1 MRRPAA
7 RPDRL
12 RTWSC
17 AAHAHAGPCG
27 RGTRAA
33 RLLVALA
40 LLVLT
45 AVLTACAVAA
55 ASASAAPAPA
65 ARAPHLAPC
74 HAGTATSRGVPA
86 VVLAQDHGL
95 LLTGKAAA
103 LRGRPAPALESL
115 DETQTAALA
124 ALPSRNVFLRGA
136 ECDWGGRTSRF
147 AAPLTL
153 TFTLPKALFRDS
165 TLPLFRYDGVAWR
178 RQPARAV
185 VGRVNTTASAA
196 ITRPGSYALLLT
208 TAWKVT
214 TVEGEDLVQYQGAT
228 PSTDVRDPVV
238 VATGTTSD
246 PAVIAATMLVA
257 SCSEEQAVSTL
268 HSFDSTTAPVS
279 IVSLSAPAA
288 MERYWSGTSTVGRW
302 FAHSGGPLL
311 SPAEARRVHALP
323 ASNTGTDITLHEV
336 RGGVS
341 LITGLCADMTGVQ
354 GYGPWATGG
363 GWQYF
368 GPKVSTYP
376 PPLYDPAA
384 ITTLADLRWEKDAVD
399 AVQW

>member
-1 MRRPAA
+1 MRGPTTR
-7 RPDRL
+7 RDSL
-12 RTWSC
+12 RTRTP
-17 AAHAHAGPCG
+17 AEHVHTGPCS
-27 RGTRAA
+27 RGARAA
-33 RLLVALA
+33 RALVALA
-40 LLVLT
+40 ALVL
-45 AVLTACAVAA
+45 AAALAACTVAA

-65 ARAPHLAPC
+65 ARAPHPAPSW
-74 HAGTATSRGVPA
+74 AGTATGHGVPA
-86 VVLAQDHGL
+86 VVLAQGHGL
-95 LLTGKAAA
+95 LLTGRAAS

-115 DETQTAALA
+115 DETQTAALGV
-124 ALPSRNVFLRGA
+124 LPARNVFLRGA
-136 ECDWGGRTSRF
+136 ACDWNGRTSRF
-147 AAPLTL
+147 SAPLTL

-178 RQPARAV
+178 RQSARAV

-238 VATGTTSD
+238 VASGTTSD
-246 PAVIAATMLVA
+246 PSVIAATMLVA
-257 SCSEEQAVSTL
+257 SCSEEQAESTL
-268 HSFDSTTAPVS
+268 RSFDSTAGPVS
-279 IVSLSAPAA
+279 VVTLSAPAA

-302 FAHSGGPLL
+302 FARSGGPLL

-323 ASNTGTDITLHEV
+323 TSNTGTNITLHEV
-336 RGGVS
+336 RSGTGLV
-341 LITGLCADMTGVQ
+341 TGLCADMTGVQ